1 MTEPHD
7 DATWEVVVATLH
19 DQGNPAHGAEET
31 SLVQGP
37 EGEARRVYA
46 DATGRAADDGY
57 AYVKLRRDG
66 SDVESWPQAAGWTV

>member
-46 DATGRAADDGY
+46 GAT
-57 AYVKLRRDG
+57 
-66 SDVESWPQAAGWTV
+66 